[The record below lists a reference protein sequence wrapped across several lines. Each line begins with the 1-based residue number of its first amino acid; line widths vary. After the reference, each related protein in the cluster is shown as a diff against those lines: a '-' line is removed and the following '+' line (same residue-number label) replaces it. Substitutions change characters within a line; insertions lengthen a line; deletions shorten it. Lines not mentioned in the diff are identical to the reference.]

1 MSDAT
6 QTFGDDDNG
15 GSRPN
20 YLARRLAFTGL
31 IVAAIALVAIVVGR
45 FIDDGADER
54 DTVEVDTEWDRVVTV
69 NQHTGRVTMSDA
81 DGSGVEGLSTNTGR
95 VAAAAMIG
103 DSVHVAGGRASVAM
117 SLSGDRPRLEI
128 SDLLDGDI
136 TIARP
141 SGSTETLM
149 YTNGSDAVFIGNDV
163 ERFIDTTVAV
173 AAPGVEL
180 SLDEARTNVDG
191 TAVLLPDP
199 GNFQSVLLRF
209 GDEPASYFA
218 GVPLAVGA
226 DRVATAQNVGGSATV
241 TLSDHEGSR
250 LAEFSTQPVLAAML
264 IDGGILTV
272 DRDGVIH
279 LLRPSGD
286 ESVGSLDATPTDG
299 WVTTTGDRLV
309 VVTSDGVAVIDPD
322 GEIRSS
328 TPTAQPASTGPAPPS
343 MTPLR
348 PGCLPLAQAPEGV
361 TLTNVRSGDL
371 VAELADAGAGVLTSA
386 DGCTAIAASGTA
398 AESGTSGVSAA
409 GATVLS
415 FDGIR
420 DLANEYETLL
430 ALSPDGATI
439 AVERAGRLVIEEVK
453 TIDPESDDGEADA
466 GDSSTDDPGEE
477 PAGDLGAASPFVFFA
492 DL

>member
-226 DRVATAQNVGGSATV
+226 DRVATAQNV
-241 TLSDHEGSR
+241 E
-250 LAEFSTQPVLAAML
+250 PVLAAML